1 MSEDKFNESN
11 ASIEDGEIVSKND
24 KAKSMK
30 KDKQNEAF
38 IQISLSIL
46 SGIVGGIAVNI
57 FDGIYYLFNVFVIL
71 IIGLILWIIIVYS
84 SNWKLIIL
92 FVLTKNNLKGV

>member
-46 SGIVGGIAVNI
+46 SGIVGGIAVHI

-71 IIGLILWIIIVYS
+71 IIGLIMWIIIVYS
-84 SNWKLIIL
+84 SN
-92 FVLTKNNLKGV
+92 